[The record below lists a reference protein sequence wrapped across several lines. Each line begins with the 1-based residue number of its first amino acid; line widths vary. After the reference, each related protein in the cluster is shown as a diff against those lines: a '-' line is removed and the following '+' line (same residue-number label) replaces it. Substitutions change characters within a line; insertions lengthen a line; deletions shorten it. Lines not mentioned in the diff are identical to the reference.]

1 VLIYFDPNLKAD
13 VLRRIANVMVPD
25 GSLLLGA
32 SETVLGVTDAL
43 TLDPAHRGLYS
54 KNAATAAPKMFAV
67 GGR

>member
-1 VLIYFDPNLKAD
+1 MRALKAD
-13 VLRRIANVMVPD
+13 VLRRIANTMAAD

-43 TLDPAHRGLYS
+43 TLDPAHRGLYAKTS
-54 KNAATAAPKMFAV
+54 MAGATKMFAV

>member
-13 VLRRIANVMVPD
+13 VLRRIANVMAPD

-54 KNAATAAPKMFAV
+54 KNVSSTAPKMFAV